1 MEYDSWILV
10 SDSSVSP
17 ICQEQF
23 VFRKSLSC
31 FTNAA
36 FLQIK
41 NDKKQVIRKPLICQ

>member
-1 MEYDSWILV
+1 MECDSWILV

-17 ICQEQF
+17 ICQEEF
-23 VFRKSLSC
+23 IFRKNLLC

-41 NDKKQVIRKPLICQ
+41 KMARNKL